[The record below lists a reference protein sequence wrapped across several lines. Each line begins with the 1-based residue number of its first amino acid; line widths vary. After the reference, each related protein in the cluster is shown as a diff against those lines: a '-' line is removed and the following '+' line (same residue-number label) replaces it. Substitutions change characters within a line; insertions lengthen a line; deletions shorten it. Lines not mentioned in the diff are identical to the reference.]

1 VLVPSGLR
9 GFAERC
15 DNKKK
20 AAEHTKGSASKHA
33 SIVFDS
39 FGVFGSPASNLEPA
53 VSKSG
58 SSTIDA
64 NNPNPARGAHR

>member
-20 AAEHTKGSASKHA
+20 AAEQAKGSASEHV
-33 SIVFDS
+33 SPVFDS
-39 FGVFGSPASNLEPA
+39 LDSSALPASNLEPT
-53 VSKSG
+53 VYKPG

-64 NNPNPARGAHR
+64 NNTNPARGAYR